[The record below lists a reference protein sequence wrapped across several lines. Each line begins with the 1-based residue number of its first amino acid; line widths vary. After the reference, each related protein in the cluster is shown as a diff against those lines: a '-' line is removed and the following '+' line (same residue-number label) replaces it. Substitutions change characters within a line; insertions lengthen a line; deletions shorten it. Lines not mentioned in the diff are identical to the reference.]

1 MLRWLPV
8 SIERRASGEIQEEEE
23 ETGSVAPS
31 DTPKRET
38 AKQWPDCFTTS
49 DAMRGYGKKRDDG
62 HGTASKTIS
71 HKVPAASQKAASHTL
86 LPFCVCV
93 CV

>member
-1 MLRWLPV
+1 MFYNVTLATGVYREEPL
-8 SIERRASGEIQEEEE
+8 EIQQEE
-23 ETGSVAPS
+23 ETGSVARS

-49 DAMRGYGKKRDDG
+49 DAMRGYGERETT
-62 HGTASKTIS
+62 GTAQPPRQSLIKFQR
-71 HKVPAASQKAASHTL
+71 PAKAASHTL

-93 CV
+93 